1 MSFLPSLPFSRP
13 ARLCSGLLLA
23 ALVCVPVSA
32 RAGYQRVN
40 KPNPKDPM
48 AVQIY
53 KLDNGLTVYL
63 TENHETPRFE
73 AQIAVRAGSKQ
84 DPAESTGLAHY
95 LEHMLFKGTTK
106 VGTLDFE
113 KEKPH
118 LDRITDLY
126 EQHFRETD
134 PEKRKAIYAEI
145 NKESQ
150 LAAAFEIPNE
160 MDKLYKAMGEE
171 GLNAH
176 TWHEETVYQ
185 VNLPRN
191 RLEQWAVIESERF
204 QHPVFRLF
212 QPELEIVYEEK
223 NQTLD
228 NKEAVIEFAVNK
240 LLFKHHPY
248 GQQTTIGEVEH
259 LKNPSL
265 KNMYGFFEKY
275 YVPGNM
281 AIVIS
286 GDIRPAEAIK
296 EIDRHFSAWPARPVP
311 PLKTWNEEPLQSAER
326 VTAKYKGEEYVLLAY
341 RTPGRNDPDAD
352 ALKLVDMI
360 LNNATAG
367 LIDLNL
373 NQQQKVRR
381 AGSSPE
387 MNNDYGG
394 EYLWGIPKKGQ
405 PLKEVEDLLRE
416 QISLIVKGEFD
427 DWILPAIVTDFKKN
441 RKAQLESD
449 GARVG
454 LMRNAFLAFQDWDQA
469 IGEIDRIEKVT
480 KADVVRVATKYFNG
494 GYVAGYRLDEQQ
506 EVPKIDKPK
515 IDKIDI
521 DPTRQSEFF
530 KRVAAMKVKE
540 IDPVWVK
547 PGRDYLKMPAGEGVT
562 LYHVKNPLNDLF
574 SLSITVDI
582 GTRHDNRLGAA
593 VQLLDK
599 AGTKRFKAEELK
611 KEWYKLGTDFAI
623 GAGENETTI
632 SLAGL
637 DENFGPSWALL
648 MELMSDPRAE
658 AETLDELK
666 KIILVQREDAKKD
679 FRTLTGALSQFNR
692 YGTNSAYLRALPN
705 DRISALTL
713 DDLQGLL
720 RSLLTYRHTVTY
732 TGSLPLDRIQA
743 IVKQSADG
751 PLKPAPPYRFL
762 KVAAPSQSR
771 VLFFDKEMA
780 QSQVRIEFGDG
791 DYDESQSPPVQLF
804 NDYFAGGMSGI
815 VFQELREARALAYS
829 AYAVYSHGSR
839 KGEQNVM
846 MGAIGCQADKTAD
859 ALDAFLD
866 LFENLPTSPERFQ
879 ETRDS
884 VISRYRTGKLGFRE
898 VLGAVRSWERL
909 EVPIDPRKERFAKMQ
924 RLGLDQVVQF
934 QKEHLKGRPRLIS
947 IVGDRK
953 KIDLDRVRKNGPV
966 TEIALKEIFA
976 F

>member
-1 MSFLPSLPFSRP
+1 MHLNCR
-13 ARLCSGLLLA
+13 LLA
-23 ALVCVPVSA
+23 RVLLALALAAAALPLQ
-32 RAGYQRVN
+32 AGYQRVN

-63 TENHETPRFE
+63 SENHETPRFE

-84 DPAESTGLAHY
+84 DPPESTGLAHY
-95 LEHMLFKGTTK
+95 LEHMLFKGTTRM
-106 VGTLDFE
+106 GTLDYE

-118 LDRITDLY
+118 LDRITELY
-126 EQHFRETD
+126 EQHFHETD
-134 PEKRKAIYAEI
+134 PEKRKATYAEI

-191 RLEQWAVIESERF
+191 RIEQWATIESERF

-228 NKEAVIEFAVNK
+228 NKDDVIEFAVNK
-240 LLFKHHPY
+240 LLFKTHPY

-259 LKNPSL
+259 LNNPSL
-265 KNMYGFFEKY
+265 KNMYAFFEKY

-286 GDIRPAEAIK
+286 GDINPRQAIQL
-296 EIDRHFSAWPARPVP
+296 IDRHFSPWKARPVP
-311 PLKTWNEEPLQSAER
+311 GLKQWEEKPLQGAER
-326 VTAKYKGEEYVLLAY
+326 VTAKYKGEEYVLLAF
-341 RTPGRNDPDAD
+341 RTPGRNEPDAD

-360 LNNATAG
+360 LNNASAG

-373 NQQQKVRR
+373 NQQQKVRH

-387 MNNDYGG
+387 LNNDYGG

-405 PLKEVEDLLRE
+405 PLKEVEDLLL
-416 QISLIVKGEFD
+416 QQVDLIKKGEIE
-427 DWILPAIVTDFKKN
+427 DWIIPAIVTDFKKN

-449 GARVG
+449 SARVA
-454 LMRNAFLAFQDWDQA
+454 LMRNAFLAFQDWDHA
-469 IGEIDRIEKVT
+469 IAEIDRIEKLT
-480 KADVVRVATKYFNG
+480 KQDVIRAANKYFGG

-521 DPTRQSEFF
+521 DPTRQSGFF
-530 KRVAAMKVKE
+530 KQITAMKVRE
-540 IDPVWVK
+540 IDPVWVR
-547 PGRDYLKMPAGEGVT
+547 PERDYRKADAGEGVT

-574 SLSITVDI
+574 ALTISIEI

-593 VQLLDK
+593 TLLLDK
-599 AGTKRFKAEELK
+599 SGTKRFTGEQLK
-611 KEWYKLGTDFAI
+611 KEWYKLGTDFSI

-632 SLAGL
+632 TLAGL
-637 DENFGPSWALL
+637 EENLAPSWALL
-648 MELMSDPRAE
+648 MELLTGPTADPA
-658 AETLDELK
+658 TLDELK

-679 FRTLTGALSQFNR
+679 FRTLTSALAQFNR
-692 YGTNSAYLRALPN
+692 YGANSPFLRALPN
-705 DRISALTL
+705 DKLNALTL
-713 DDLQGLL
+713 DDLQGLI
-720 RSLLTYRHTVTY
+720 RSLLTYRHTITY
-732 TGSLPLDRIQA
+732 AGALPLEKVQA
-743 IVKQSADG
+743 ILKQHPGGSE
-751 PLKPAPPYRFL
+751 PLKPTPPYRFL
-762 KVAAPSQSR
+762 KITAPSESR
-771 VLFFDKEMA
+771 IFFFDKEMA

-791 DYDESQSPPVQLF
+791 DYNETQFPAVQLF

-829 AYAVYSHGSR
+829 AYAVYSNGAR

-846 MGAIGCQADKTAD
+846 VGAIGCQADKTAE
-859 ALDAFLD
+859 ALEAFLD
-866 LFENLPTSPERFQ
+866 LFQNLPTSPERFN

-898 VLGAVRSWERL
+898 ILGAVRSWERL
-909 EVPIDPRKERFAKMQ
+909 EVPIDPRKERFARIQK
-924 RLGLDQVVQF
+924 LGLDQVVQF
-934 QKEHLKGRPRLIS
+934 QSQHLKSRPRLIS
-947 IVGDRK
+947 ILGDRK
-953 KIDLDRVRKNGPV
+953 KIDLDRLKKNGAV
-966 TEIALKEIFA
+966 TELALKDIFA